1 MAAVLLLSRRNLASS
16 RLRVGLTGLA
26 VMFGVAF
33 VVASFVLS
41 DGLRA
46 TFNDIVEDTSVEI
59 DATVRAAGDFAEVT
73 FQAQT
78 IDEDVLDVVS
88 SVDGVEQAL
97 PALTSSK
104 VVPIDGD
111 GQAIETL
118 GPPILAVN
126 QQDSTTGALTVE
138 EGEMPDGPGEFAMDF
153 TSADTYG
160 FEIGQSYDIVGVAG
174 REPFTLVGTTRFGED
189 NALAGAVLMSFTLD
203 EVQRLDGNDGKI
215 NVIEVTAESGVNA
228 DELIADLEAAVPAGL
243 EAVGN
248 DVVVEEGQEDFDA
261 FVDIFGN
268 VLLAFALVSV
278 FVSTFIIANTFNILL
293 GQRIRQL
300 ALIRALGAS
309 RRQVLLASLLE
320 AFIVGVIASII
331 GLAVGVGL
339 AYGLIAIMNA
349 LGFNLPDLELVILAR
364 TIVIALFVGIGVSLA
379 SALTPSRR
387 AARVPPVAAMRE
399 GFRYGSGEGTRRT
412 IIAIIL
418 AVPGVTGIAV
428 SLFGSIEN
436 TPLLLLL
443 LGGGAVLVFIS
454 VTMFAPLF
462 STPTARFLGA
472 PLERM
477 PWLGITGHMARENS
491 SRDNK
496 RTART
501 AAGLMIGLALVA
513 MATVVASSLKDTVR
527 GSLGSTLNAD
537 FLVSPPDGGTGFS
550 TELVDAVAA
559 LPELDPVS
567 STRLG
572 NIRVN
577 GSEHDVRATELALLT
592 KLWDVEV
599 LSGDPGADAGPDVV
613 SIHESVATDLNLAV
627 GDELDIEFAATGTK
641 TFTVNAIYENDFL
654 IGSYLIDK
662 SAWDQN
668 FSLNEDFSIA
678 ASVAEGVEFEA
689 AASALDQLQAQFPQ
703 LNFDTGDEFSDRL
716 EGQLDSLLIVINV
729 FLGLAIFIAFLGIA
743 NTMALSV
750 LERTREI
757 GLMRAVG
764 MTRRQ
769 TRSMI
774 RWEAA
779 VVSLFG
785 ALLGV
790 VVGLAFGWVAVQAIP
805 GSTINQFAV
814 PVPSLVLYV
823 IVATLAGLIAAA
835 FPARR
840 ASRLNVLDAIHQL

>member
-1 MAAVLLLSRRNLASS
+1 MNPVLLLSRRNLASS

-26 VMFGVAF
+26 VMAGVAF
-33 VVASFVLS
+33 IVASFVLS

-46 TFNDIVEDTSVEI
+46 TFNGIVEDTSAEI

-111 GQAIETL
+111 GEAVETL

-138 EGEMPDGPGEFAMDF
+138 EGELPDGPGEFAIDF
-153 TSADTYG
+153 TSAGTYG

-215 NVIEVTAESGVNA
+215 NSIDVTAESGVSPE
-228 DELIADLEAAVPAGL
+228 ELIADLEAVLPAGL

-248 DVVVEEGQEDFDA
+248 DVIVDEGQEDFGA
-261 FVDIFGN
+261 TVDIFGN

-309 RRQVLLASLLE
+309 KRQVLLASLLE
-320 AFIVGVIASII
+320 AFIVGVIASVI

-339 AYGLIAIMNA
+339 AYALRAIMNSI
-349 LGFNLPDLELVILAR
+349 GFNLPGLELVISAR
-364 TIVIALFVGIGVSLA
+364 TIMIALAVGIGVSLA

-399 GFRYGSGEGTRRT
+399 GYRYGSGEGTRRT

-428 SLFGSIEN
+428 SLFGSIDS

-462 STPTARFLGA
+462 STPSARFLGA

-491 SRDNK
+491 SSDNK

-501 AAGLMIGLALVA
+501 AAGLMIGLALIA
-513 MATVVASSLKDTVR
+513 MATVVASSLKDSYRST
-527 GSLGSTLNAD
+527 LGSTLNAD
-537 FLVSPPDGGTGFS
+537 FLISPPNGGTGFS

-577 GSEHDVRATELALLT
+577 GNEHDARATDLALLT
-592 KLWDVEV
+592 NLWDVEV
-599 LSGDPGADAGPDVV
+599 ISGDPATNAGPDVV

-641 TFTVNAIYENDFL
+641 TFTVNAIYENAFL
-654 IGSYLIDK
+654 ISNYLIDK

-668 FSLNEDFSIA
+668 FSLNEDISIV

-689 AASALDQLQAQFPQ
+689 AASALDELNAAFPQ
-703 LNFDTGDEFSDRL
+703 LNFETGAEYSDRL
-716 EGQLDSLLIVINV
+716 EGQLDSLVIVINV
-729 FLGLAIFIAFLGIA
+729 FLGLAILIAFLGIA

-769 TRSMI
+769 TRAMI

-790 VVGLAFGWVAVQAIP
+790 VVGLVFGWVAVQAIA
-805 GSTINQFAV
+805 IDQFAI
-814 PVPSLVLYV
+814 PVSSLVLYV
-823 IVATLAGLIAAA
+823 IVATLAGLVAAA

>member
-1 MAAVLLLSRRNLASS
+1 MNPVLLLGRRNLASS

-26 VMFGVAF
+26 VMAGVAF

-46 TFNDIVEDTSVEI
+46 TFNQIVEDVSADI
-59 DATVRAAGDFAEVT
+59 DATVRATGDFAEVT

-78 IDEDVLDVVS
+78 IDEGVLDIVS
-88 SVDGVEQAL
+88 AVDSVEEAL

-104 VVPIDGD
+104 IVPIDGN
-111 GQAIETL
+111 GEAIETL
-118 GPPILAVN
+118 GPPILAAN
-126 QQDSTTGALTVE
+126 QQDSPTSAVMLE
-138 EGEMPDGPGEFAMDF
+138 EGELPDGPGEFAIDF
-153 TSADTYG
+153 TSAGTYG
-160 FEIGQSYDIVGVAG
+160 FEISQSYDIVGVEG

-189 NALAGAVLMSFTLD
+189 NALAGAVLMTFTLD

-215 NVIEVTAESGVNA
+215 NSIDVTAESGVSP
-228 DELIADLEAAVPAGL
+228 DELIADLEAALPAGL
-243 EAVGN
+243 EAVGS
-248 DVVVEEGQEDFDA
+248 DVIVDEGQEDFGA
-261 FVDIFGN
+261 TVDIFGN

-309 RRQVLLASLLE
+309 RRQVLLAALLE
-320 AFIVGVIASII
+320 AFIVGVIASVI

-339 AYGLIAIMNA
+339 AYGLRAIMNSF
-349 LGFNLPDLELVILAR
+349 GFNLPGLELVISAR
-364 TIVIALFVGIGVSLA
+364 TIMTALAVGIGVSLA

-399 GFRYGSGEGTRRT
+399 GYRYGSGEGTRRT

-428 SLFGSIEN
+428 SLFGSIDS

-462 STPTARFLGA
+462 STPSARFLGA
-472 PLERM
+472 PLERL

-491 SRDNK
+491 SSDNK

-501 AAGLMIGLALVA
+501 AAGLMIGLALIA
-513 MATVVASSLKDTVR
+513 MATVVASSLKDSYRST
-527 GSLGSTLNAD
+527 LGSTLTAD
-537 FLVSPPDGGTGFS
+537 FLISPPNGGTGFS

-577 GSEHDVRATELALLT
+577 GNEHDVRATDLALLT
-592 KLWDVEV
+592 NLWDLEV
-599 LSGDPGADAGPDVV
+599 ISGDPATNAGPDVV
-613 SIHESVATDLNLAV
+613 SIHESVANDLNLAV

-641 TFTVNAIYENDFL
+641 TFTVNAIYENAFL
-654 IGSYLIDK
+654 ISNYLIDK

-668 FSLNEDFSIA
+668 FSLNEDISIV
-678 ASVAEGVEFEA
+678 ASVAEGVEIEA
-689 AASALDQLQAQFPQ
+689 AASALDELNAAFPQ
-703 LNFDTGDEFSDRL
+703 LNFETGAEYSDRL
-716 EGQLDSLLIVINV
+716 EGQLDSLVIVINV
-729 FLGLAIFIAFLGIA
+729 FLGLAILIAFLGIA

-769 TRSMI
+769 TRAMI

-790 VVGLAFGWVAVQAIP
+790 VVGLVFGWVAVQAIA
-805 GSTINQFAV
+805 IDQFAI
-814 PVPSLVLYV
+814 PVSSLVLYV
-823 IVATLAGLIAAA
+823 LVATLAGLIAAS